1 MSNNNKKDLGAAAVQ
16 STLGSIVG
24 GLGWLALGALALVT
38 AGHAVY
44 ITMQW
49 TNLDPA
55 GGDIFAI
62 LAIIGV
68 VLVEVFAVFIA
79 IMFAT
84 HTIRAKQKPVAMS
97 IEGVWFMF
105 AAINMISSFSMHHG
119 GTPPSFVNIWI
130 MIGLPVAGL
139 VTGGLFY
146 VVKRLDPAAKR
157 DEDKAEMDESFASDM
172 HDAEMEVMDS
182 DQMKVV
188 LRQAMWLTVPARI
201 GRRLNLSD
209 AQIRHLE
216 RQAPQLLDLNQ
227 NGVPDIRETQPAAA
241 ARQPE
246 PVASPNGH
254 GPGATNATNR

>member
-24 GLGWLALGALALVT
+24 FLGWLALGALALVT

-97 IEGVWFMF
+97 IEFVWFMF

-146 VVKRLDPAAKR
+146 IVKRLDPAAKR
-157 DEDKAEMDESFASDM
+157 DEDKAEMEENFAGDI
-172 HDAEMEVMDS
+172 HDAEMEVLDS
-182 DQMKVV
+182 DQMRVV
-188 LRQAMWLTVPARI
+188 MRQAMWLTVPARI
-201 GRRLNLSD
+201 GRRFNLSD

-216 RQAPQLLDLNQ
+216 SQAPQLLDLNK
-227 NGVPDIRETQPAAA
+227 NGVPDIHETQPV
-241 ARQPE
+241 

-254 GPGATNATNR
+254 GPGATNR